1 MPVLPPPEE
10 LLLVGRLELEE
21 IGALELTGEEENGT
35 LELMAVEEESILLES
50 SARELDGT
58 IDDWPPTLADDDFP
72 LSSEQDAITRVAA
85 MPAIRVNLLNDFFIT
100 RYYRQNSTNFK
111 DPLIKVGSEWKC
123 SGCLVGVKSHQE
135 NKNGKN

>member
-1 MPVLPPPEE
+1 VLPPPEE

-21 IGALELTGEEENGT
+21 IGA

-72 LSSEQDAITRVAA
+72 L
-85 MPAIRVNLLNDFFIT
+85 
-100 RYYRQNSTNFK
+100 
-111 DPLIKVGSEWKC
+111 
-123 SGCLVGVKSHQE
+123 
-135 NKNGKN
+135 

>member
-21 IGALELTGEEENGT
+21 IGALELMGEIGAP
-35 LELMAVEEESILLES
+35 ELMAVVEESILLES

-72 LSSEQDAITRVAA
+72 LSLEQDAITRVAA

-100 RYYRQNSTNFK
+100 RYYPQNSTNFK

>member
-1 MPVLPPPEE
+1 MQISIRTLVLKLVNIEITSSDTNIGDWQFYDCS
-10 LLLVGRLELEE
+10 LLQNVYF
-21 IGALELTGEEENGT
+21 
-35 LELMAVEEESILLES
+35 
-50 SARELDGT
+50 DGT

-72 LSSEQDAITRVAA
+72 LSLEQDAITRVAA

>member
-1 MPVLPPPEE
+1 VLPPPEK

-21 IGALELTGEEENGT
+21 IGA

-58 IDDWPPTLADDDFP
+58 IDDCPPTLADDDFP
-72 LSSEQDAITRVAA
+72 LSLEQDAITRVAA

-111 DPLIKVGSEWKC
+111 DPLIKVGQRMEVFWLPCWCKIP
-123 SGCLVGVKSHQE
+123 SGE
-135 NKNGKN
+135 